1 MKQAFP
7 MWADQHSGTSGGS
20 LRDMRGVGEAEEAAS
35 LFIPPLQWGHDLASI
50 IIIIIIIEQIK
61 NFEYLGCEIY
71 CENEDVKQK
80 LFCSNTGKSEQVFYT
95 NFGPEMF
102 SDKST

>member
-1 MKQAFP
+1 
-7 MWADQHSGTSGGS
+7 
-20 LRDMRGVGEAEEAAS
+20 MRGVGEAEEAAS
-35 LFIPPLQWGHDLASI
+35 LFIPPLQWGHDLASIISIIII